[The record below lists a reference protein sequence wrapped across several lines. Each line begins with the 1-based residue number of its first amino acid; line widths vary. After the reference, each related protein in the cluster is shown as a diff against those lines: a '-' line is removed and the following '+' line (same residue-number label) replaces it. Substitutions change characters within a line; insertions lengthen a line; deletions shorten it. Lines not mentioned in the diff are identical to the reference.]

1 MLHVIKKNPTTKE
14 KQTRNLLLCEMIV
27 WFFTKIRSYLLIV
40 IFATLQHPFFRF
52 TPWCPLTHNGVQSFL
67 KSHLKLLYSYDF
79 TNYFSKLSKEPLIL
93 LRLTIVAYCQ
103 CKGSHTSRW
112 KFFGR
117 TLMKMFKASN
127 FKCDFK
133 IGLTPVLT
141 LSQLLFTFHQLS
153 SRFLQ
158 NLFYL
163 FFRHSLLVW
172 EPGPLDY
179 MGTVGHCPQYTWF
192 TITLF
197 QSERADYPHFRNTLS
212 QG

>member
-1 MLHVIKKNPTTKE
+1 MQINRGFESLKLVQVHNHATCDKKIQQQKKNRQEIFYCVKWLSDFLQRSDLTFWLLF
-14 KQTRNLLLCEMIV
+14 LLLYSI
-27 WFFTKIRSYLLIV
+27 L
-40 IFATLQHPFFRF
+40 FFRF
-52 TPWCPLTHNGVQSFL
+52 TPWRPLTHNGVQSFL

-103 CKGSHTSRW
+103 CKGSHTSQW

-117 TLMKMFKASN
+117 NLMKLFNISN

-141 LSQLLFTFHQLS
+141 LSQLLFTFQQLS

-179 MGTVGHCPQYTWF
+179 MGTGGHCPQF
-192 TITLF
+192 T
-197 QSERADYPHFRNTLS
+197 
-212 QG
+212 